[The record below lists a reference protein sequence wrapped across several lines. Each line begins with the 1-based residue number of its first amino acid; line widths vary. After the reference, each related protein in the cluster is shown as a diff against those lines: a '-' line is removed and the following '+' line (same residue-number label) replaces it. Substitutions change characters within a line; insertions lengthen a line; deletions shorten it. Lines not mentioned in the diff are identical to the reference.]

1 MKMLFPALPGLLL
14 IASGYGIAEQ
24 TLLPV
29 AQNSRDVMLLPCV
42 SDPPND
48 LHPVSVNSDKSDELG
63 VPYYND
69 QHL

>member
-42 SDPPND
+42 GDPPND
-48 LHPVSVNSDKSDELG
+48 LHLVSVNSDKSDELG

>member
-1 MKMLFPALPGLLL
+1 MLFPALPGLLL

-42 SDPPND
+42 GDPQMTFTP
-48 LHPVSVNSDKSDELG
+48 
-63 VPYYND
+63 
-69 QHL
+69 

>member
-29 AQNSRDVMLLPCV
+29 A
-42 SDPPND
+42 
-48 LHPVSVNSDKSDELG
+48 
-63 VPYYND
+63 
-69 QHL
+69 

>member
-29 AQNSRDVMLLPCV
+29 AQNSRDVML
-42 SDPPND
+42 PPND